1 MHFLSFSGHI
11 RPFLGIFGVL
21 EVWLSV
27 AQICPPGLVDIAM
40 DLQLF
45 KFLTRT
51 GGRTET
57 EGSVKDPRGTQKI
70 YEAFH
75 F

>member
-1 MHFLSFSGHI
+1 
-11 RPFLGIFGVL
+11 
-21 EVWLSV
+21 
-27 AQICPPGLVDIAM
+27 M

-57 EGSVKDPRGTQKI
+57 EGSVKDPHGAQKI

>member
-1 MHFLSFSGHI
+1 
-11 RPFLGIFGVL
+11 
-21 EVWLSV
+21 
-27 AQICPPGLVDIAM
+27 M